1 MIVSGRYQAARQMS
15 EEGIEE
21 WEVSQEDVSSIS
33 VEFQRRFEQDPLVDL
48 RRKKSTPNQTETNV
62 RQQYHL

>member
-33 VEFQRRFEQDPLVDL
+33 VEFQRRFEQDPLVD
-48 RRKKSTPNQTETNV
+48 RNIYMSNAKRSPSKART
-62 RQQYHL
+62 

>member
-1 MIVSGRYQAARQMS
+1 MIVSGRYQAAGQMS

-48 RRKKSTPNQTETNV
+48 RRKKS
-62 RQQYHL
+62 